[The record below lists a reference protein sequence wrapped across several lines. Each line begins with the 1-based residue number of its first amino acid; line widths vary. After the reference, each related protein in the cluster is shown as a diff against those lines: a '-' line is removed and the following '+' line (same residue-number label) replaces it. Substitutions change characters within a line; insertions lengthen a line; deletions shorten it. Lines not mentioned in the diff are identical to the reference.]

1 MAADRVRLP
10 VGDFEDHMSKYR
22 FIVAS
27 RFNAEA
33 ITQTGIQDSDG
44 NDVDYAVV
52 SIRDPKSAVPNLHR
66 SPRLISV
73 LSLSFHD
80 TDDDCKGKYRLMTDA
95 DAKKAY
101 DFVSTMIKGGVETFL
116 VHCELGICRSAGC
129 AAALSRIFNGD
140 DSRYFMTSGPYGSS
154 TYRPN
159 MFVYRKVLE
168 AGGLSLK
175 PIGAE

>member
-1 MAADRVRLP
+1 MN
-10 VGDFEDHMSKYR
+10 KYR
-22 FIVAS
+22 FLVES
-27 RFNAEA
+27 RANAEA
-33 ITQTGIQDSDG
+33 ITKTGIQDSDG

-73 LSLSFHD
+73 LPLVFHD
-80 TDDDCKGKYRLMTDA
+80 TDDDCGGRYRLMTDA
-95 DAKKAY
+95 DAKSIY
-101 DFVSTMIKGGVETFL
+101 GFVATLIKGGVDTFL

-129 AAALSRIFNGD
+129 AAALSKLFNGD
-140 DSRYFMTSGPYGSS
+140 DSRYFMTGGPYGSS
-154 TYRPN
+154 MYRPN